1 VGGYRDSKRT
11 NFNAC
16 MRTEAQGP
24 ALANRRSP
32 TGTEANISANGSLD
46 FHTQQ
51 LERFL
56 STCPKCDPWRCVNAE
71 PSQEGP
77 TSIIGKPGCYRS
89 SSRSS
94 LLADNGSDM
103 DNEEEYIRVTK
114 PRLGL
119 DGDDVAFPFP
129 DQGCSAFALGSATLN
144 NTRQHR
150 L

>member
-1 VGGYRDSKRT
+1 
-11 NFNAC
+11 
-16 MRTEAQGP
+16 MRTKAQGP
-24 ALANRRSP
+24 ALANRPSP
-32 TGTEANISANGSLD
+32 TGTETIISANGSLD

-56 STCPKCDPWRCVNAE
+56 STCPKCDPWSCVNAE

-77 TSIIGKPGCYRS
+77 TGVIGKPKCCRS

-94 LLADNGSDM
+94 LLAENGSDM

-114 PRLGL
+114 PMLGL

-129 DQGCSAFALGSATLN
+129 AVQLL
-144 NTRQHR
+144 